1 MLVQSSEPGVEGR
14 RFLKGNK
21 GEMSVEWMKSVDG
34 HCMSGML
41 GGPEVDSPPIRGSI
55 YSAGIY

>member
-1 MLVQSSEPGVEGR
+1 
-14 RFLKGNK
+14 
-21 GEMSVEWMKSVDG
+21 MSVEWMKSVDG

-41 GGPEVDSPPIRGSI
+41 GGPEVDSLPLRGNI